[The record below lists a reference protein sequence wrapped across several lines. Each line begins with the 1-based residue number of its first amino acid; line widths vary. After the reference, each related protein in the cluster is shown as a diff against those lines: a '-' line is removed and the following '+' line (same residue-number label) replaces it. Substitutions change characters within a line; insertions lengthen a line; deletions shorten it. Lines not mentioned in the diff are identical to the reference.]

1 MMKGDLKPHIEQVAE
16 RSTPEETE
24 EDRRCRLKGKA
35 IEVDDGAKETHTSSV
50 LVANRSLHT
59 TEQRITNILENQP
72 ATGGTDKLAIAES
85 NDKEQE
91 MEEDLQLPSEEEMRQ
106 FEEQYA
112 SVNFEMDE
120 EMLDEDDLLDEVENK
135 EIVVP
140 ETQEVTQ
147 KSTKE
152 QNNQGTEGGDVSAME
167 KTS

>member
-1 MMKGDLKPHIEQVAE
+1 
-16 RSTPEETE
+16 
-24 EDRRCRLKGKA
+24 
-35 IEVDDGAKETHTSSV
+35 
-50 LVANRSLHT
+50 
-59 TEQRITNILENQP
+59 
-72 ATGGTDKLAIAES
+72 
-85 NDKEQE
+85 